1 MPKNME
7 IERKYL
13 LADDSWKDLAVR
25 SYDICQGYLSRDPDR
40 TIRIRQKGEKAFLTI
55 KSRPNENG
63 FAHFEFEK
71 EVELSDAAELFKI
84 CLPGVIE
91 KTRYIVPLEGELIAE
106 VDVFHGRLEGLAF
119 AEVELE
125 SEAQMFTKPSFLG
138 EEVTGNPA
146 YQNANL

>member
-1 MPKNME
+1 MPKNIE

-13 LADDSWKDLAVR
+13 LADDSWKNLVTKQ
-25 SYDICQGYLSRDPDR
+25 YDIRQGYLSRDPDR
-40 TIRIRQKGEKAFLTI
+40 TVRIRQKGGKAFLTI

-71 EVELSDAAELFKI
+71 EVDLNDAAELFKL

-106 VDVFHGRLEGLAF
+106 IDVFHGRLEGLAF

-125 SEAQMFTKPSFLG
+125 SETQLFTKPSFLG
-138 EEVTGNPA
+138 EEVTGNPK
-146 YQNANL
+146 YSNANL